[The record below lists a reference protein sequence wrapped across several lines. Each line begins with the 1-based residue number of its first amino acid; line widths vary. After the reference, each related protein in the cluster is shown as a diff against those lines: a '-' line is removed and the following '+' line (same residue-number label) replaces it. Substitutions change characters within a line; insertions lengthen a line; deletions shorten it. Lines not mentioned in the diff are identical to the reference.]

1 MVAAISRAWSRTSV
15 RVLDAAVSRAVGRR
29 IVRRAP
35 FWHSRLTAR
44 AHTMSS
50 VTADEETAFVAAC
63 TTLVTLQDGT
73 RIRVRPIMPS
83 DREQIEA
90 GFEHLSEASRRSRF
104 FTLLPRL
111 PESWLNSLTDLDY
124 RNHVALGAAA
134 IDNPGEPGVA
144 IARYIRCADEPNCA
158 EAAVTVLDDYQRRGI
173 ATVLL
178 EALAL
183 IALENGITRFCAYV
197 QWGNPEVVKLART
210 LGASVRH
217 DSVGVARV
225 QRCSRGRRRPHRGN
239 GARGRS
245 ALACPPRGV
254 ARPPRCRSARSR
266 GFATGLTSCH
276 VHLCPRDDPTPN
288 AATCSGAYVSVA
300 RQGGLDRRRIDATA
314 G

>member
-1 MVAAISRAWSRTSV
+1 M
-15 RVLDAAVSRAVGRR
+15 
-29 IVRRAP
+29 
-35 FWHSRLTAR
+35 
-44 AHTMSS
+44 
-50 VTADEETAFVAAC
+50 TADEEKAFVAAC
-63 TTLVTLQDGT
+63 TTLVTLKDGT

-111 PESWLNSLTDLDY
+111 PESWLNSLTELDY

-173 ATVLL
+173 ATILL

-225 QRCSRGRRRPHRGN
+225 DV
-239 GARGRS
+239 
-245 ALACPPRGV
+245 ALSDAAVRIGETALGV
-254 ARPPRCRSARSR
+254 ALRSLARREALLALRGAAPP
-266 GFATGLTSCH
+266 
-276 VHLCPRDDPTPN
+276 DPE
-288 AATCSGAYVSVA
+288 VSQ
-300 RQGGLDRRRIDATA
+300 QG
-314 G
+314 